1 MNRAERRRIE
11 RENKSKID
19 FESKM
24 LNWIKG
30 LNEHQR
36 RTINAV
42 IDEKVSKA
50 VEDRNILAFES
61 FGAVLEIL
69 TDFKQEKIK
78 EILTLVDDF
87 LVKYKKSNGRYEE
100 LNSKQKKQIIDEC
113 NALIEEDLETAEAID
128 CLHTSFPGIRS
139 SDLVAIYKKVR
150 DNFLKPTVEVDMDI
164 ELKEFE
170 RKMEQKENAKKRRRE
185 NSKNKN
191 KNLEDGN
198 TKSVINSD
206 NKDEKEVDK
215 MSSKSKFKVVE
226 RNITLE
232 SELATYKV
240 SNEGIT
246 TDCIDGKMTTFK
258 DKDEANKLI
267 GKLINKLMDLDE
279 EIKDIW
285 KEYIDR

>member
-11 RENKSKID
+11 RENKSKMD
-19 FESKM
+19 FESRM
-24 LNWIKG
+24 IDWIKS
-30 LNEHQR
+30 LNEQQR

-42 IDEKVSKA
+42 IDEKVRKSI
-50 VEDRNILAFES
+50 EERNLLAFES

-69 TDFKQEKIK
+69 TDLKQEKIK

-87 LVKYKKSNGRYEE
+87 LIKYKKSNGRFEE

-128 CLHTSFPGIRS
+128 CLHTSFPNVRS
-139 SDLVAIYKKVR
+139 SDLVAIYKKIR
-150 DNFLKPTVEVDMDI
+150 DDFLKPTVEVDMDI

-170 RKMEQKENAKKRRRE
+170 RKMEKKEKYKENRRK
-185 NSKNKN
+185 SKENKN
-191 KNLEDGN
+191 KNSEDGN
-198 TKSVINSD
+198 TNIESNSD
-206 NKDEKEVDK
+206 NKKEKEVDK

-267 GKLINKLMDLDE
+267 GRLINKLMDLDE